1 MENFDIR
8 LSYFK
13 KAAKLPNSIS
23 ICPKTPPWFYGKQ
36 AAELFC
42 STPLYNSCFHAHNI
56 TPEEFAIKYTENVL
70 SNLDPMEILE
80 KYNHKVWLGW
90 YAHDKFDIRVVVKKW
105 IYLTTGIKL
114 QELTDEELAI
124 MAI

>member
-1 MENFDIR
+1 M
-8 LSYFK
+8 
-13 KAAKLPNSIS
+13 
-23 ICPKTPPWFYGKQ
+23 
-36 AAELFC
+36 
-42 STPLYNSCFHAHNI
+42 
-56 TPEEFAIKYTENVL
+56 L